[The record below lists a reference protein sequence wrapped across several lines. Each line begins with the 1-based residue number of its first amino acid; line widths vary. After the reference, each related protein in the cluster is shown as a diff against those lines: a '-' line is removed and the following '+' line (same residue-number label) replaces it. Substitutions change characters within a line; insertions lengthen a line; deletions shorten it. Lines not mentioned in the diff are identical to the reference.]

1 MAFENDNEQKWLSLG
16 KGYPKMFLATVLF
29 LQSLQFQGKKICDNK
44 LDNQRQDIL
53 YTNVEGEAVVLVLA
67 ISSSVRLHYI
77 WYK

>member
-1 MAFENDNEQKWLSLG
+1 
-16 KGYPKMFLATVLF
+16 MFLATVLF

-44 LDNQRQDIL
+44 LDNQRLDIL